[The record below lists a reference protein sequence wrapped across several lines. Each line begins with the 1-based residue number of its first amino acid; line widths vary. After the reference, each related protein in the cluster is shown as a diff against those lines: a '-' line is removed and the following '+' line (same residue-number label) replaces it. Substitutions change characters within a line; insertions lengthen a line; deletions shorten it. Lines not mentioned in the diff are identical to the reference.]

1 MPYIVHG
8 IPEWTLNKMVGPT
21 GFEPA
26 TSTTPRWRA
35 TRLRHGPTYSG
46 ITWELNSVPEFKTE
60 AVTKIGVFDET
71 VFIVNKSH

>member
-1 MPYIVHG
+1 MC
-8 IPEWTLNKMVGPT
+8 PEWTLKELVGPT

-46 ITWELNSVPEFKTE
+46 LVGKLTSISELKIETL
-60 AVTKIGVFDET
+60 TKIGVFDET